1 MKKCTTLLAV
11 FAFALAVAGLVIA
24 LVNFF
29 ERRRDLFCCDGSEEY
44 DDDLFDVDQ
53 DYYAKSVP
61 DLSPD
66 AQGNTAPVD
75 NADPPADASPQEH

>member
-1 MKKCTTLLAV
+1 MKKFSTLLAV
-11 FAFALAVAGLVIA
+11 FAFVFAMAGFVIA

-29 ERRRDLFCCDGSEEY
+29 ERRRDLFCCDDEDYGDE
-44 DDDLFDVDQ
+44 LFEANP

-61 DLSPD
+61 DLSPE
-66 AQGNTAPVD
+66 AEGNTAPVD